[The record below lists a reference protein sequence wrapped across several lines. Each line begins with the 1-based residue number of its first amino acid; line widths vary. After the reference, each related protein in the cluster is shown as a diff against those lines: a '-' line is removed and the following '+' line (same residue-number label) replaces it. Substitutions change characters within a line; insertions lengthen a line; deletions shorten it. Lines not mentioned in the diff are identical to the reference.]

1 MVRPSNTDYCF
12 PWADSDP
19 CPCDGRNRFDRCCKG
34 RDGRPAMAVGSLVPP
49 GPPTGEARKGCYLA
63 SSLNCGGGLSREH
76 YISRALI
83 DQRDVFVRGMP
94 WQKAEVQRLS
104 PDSLTAKILCRRH
117 NSALSPLD
125 AHAQRLFLGIEEA
138 SHHASKRSLSRKP
151 QFFMTSGDA
160 VELWAMKTLAGL
172 YASEID
178 FETPGYKFR
187 AFAVP
192 MDAIARELTSDRP
205 NSFIRM
211 IVPLGEEE
219 HEALLGRRAVS
230 IGPIVDGESDKLLGL
245 LIRLHGFAFYFFIDP
260 VVREEA
266 ANEITRPDIIDFI
279 GPVRT
284 SRIYLSWR
292 DKSGPS
298 QIVHVRVTDSRGK
311 IRVPTDP
318 IPPLGQPTAGKR
330 GTSG

>member
-1 MVRPSNTDYCF
+1 MVRPPNTGYGF
-12 PWADSDP
+12 PWADSDA
-19 CPCDGRNRFDRCCKG
+19 CPCDGRNRFDQCCKG
-34 RDGRPAMAVGSLVPP
+34 RDGRPSMAVGSLMPP
-49 GPPTGEARKGCYLA
+49 GPLSEEAREGCYLA
-63 SSLNCGGGLSREH
+63 SSQNCGGGLSREH

-104 PDSLTAKILCRRH
+104 PDNLTAKILCRRH

-138 SHHASKRSLSRKP
+138 SHHASRRSLSRKP

-172 YASEID
+172 YASKID

-187 AFAVP
+187 DFAIP
-192 MDAIARELTSDRP
+192 MDAIARELTSERP
-205 NSFIRM
+205 NSLVRM

-219 HEALLGRRAVS
+219 HEARLGRRAVS

-245 LIRLHGFAFYFFIDP
+245 LIRLHGFAFHFYINP
-260 VVREEA
+260 VVRDEA

-279 GPVRT
+279 GPART

-298 QIVHVRVTDSRGK
+298 QIVQVRVTNSRGE

-318 IPPLGQPTAGKR
+318 IPPLGQPVAGKR
-330 GTSG
+330 GPSG